1 MTDLQRLQLR
11 QSEIR
16 SQLAKIAAADAT
28 DETRAQVDELG
39 TEYGHNESNLRALT
53 IAGDEPVE
61 TKSGD
66 REMAALVSGANL
78 GELLS
83 RYDKVL
89 VPEMNTGQLL
99 PVLRSAYLV
108 PAEGLN
114 KVSGQPFKIGEIEDA
129 ILERVEN

>member
-1 MTDLQRLQLR
+1 MRAKIRFSNLDTPGGSLMTDLQRLQLR

-61 TKSGD
+61 TKSED
-66 REMAALVSGANL
+66 REFAALVSGANL
-78 GELLS
+78 GELLLGVLEPPAS
-83 RYDKVL
+83 RRRNVGAA
-89 VPEMNTGQLL
+89 TG
-99 PVLRSAYLV
+99 AW
-108 PAEGLN
+108 
-114 KVSGQPFKIGEIEDA
+114 F
-129 ILERVEN
+129 